1 MCQLYMFCIG
11 CVSGHLQGEYAV
23 LSEDLQ
29 SAGVVDPQ
37 FVDLVALVQGP
48 SHPAG
53 NVLTH

>member
-1 MCQLYMFCIG
+1 MCQFCIG

-37 FVDLVALVQGP
+37 FVDLVALVQDP